1 MSEHIKKIQEINNLK
16 VNGIVNKETALFLGE
31 KLSLDKKVLIN
42 FLGQIDAI
50 TSFQAKR
57 ECTNFSKIKL
67 RKEYSHLFDER
78 RIGIYFNKP
87 QNIANRAYANLL
99 GNGDEISGDGYH
111 FRGNGFFGF
120 KGRDYHQEFSNF
132 IGDDCVSNPNL
143 IIDKYLFEDAKFFF
157 DRNKLWEG
165 MREITIDNIVLLT
178 NKINKALEINSRD
191 KKRVEPRIE
200 KTLIYEKTL

>member
-1 MSEHIKKIQEINNLK
+1 MSEHIKKLQERNNLK
-16 VNGIVNKETALFLGE
+16 VNGIVNRETALFLGE

-57 ECTNFSKIKL
+57 ETTNFSKVKL
-67 RKEYSHLFDER
+67 RKELPHLFDER
-78 RIGIYFNKP
+78 RISIYFNKP

-99 GNGDEISGDGYH
+99 GNGDEMSGDGYH

-132 IGDDCVSNPNL
+132 IGEDCVANPNL
-143 IIDKYLFEDAKFFF
+143 IIEKYLFDDAKFFF
-157 DRNKLWEG
+157 DKYKLWDS
-165 MREITIDNIVLLT
+165 MREITIDNIVELT
-178 NKINKALEINSRD
+178 KKVNKALEITNRE

-200 KTLIYEKTL
+200 KTLIYEKTI